1 MVNSKTY
8 KPIFFNFQV
17 YSLGH
22 SVKGMDKFYIF
33 SFLTHIRAVVMMV
46 VSENEKNRFDQRW
59 IQHLM
64 REM

>member
-1 MVNSKTY
+1 
-8 KPIFFNFQV
+8 
-17 YSLGH
+17 
-22 SVKGMDKFYIF
+22 MDKFYIF
-33 SFLTHIRAVVMMV
+33 SFLIHIRAVVMMV